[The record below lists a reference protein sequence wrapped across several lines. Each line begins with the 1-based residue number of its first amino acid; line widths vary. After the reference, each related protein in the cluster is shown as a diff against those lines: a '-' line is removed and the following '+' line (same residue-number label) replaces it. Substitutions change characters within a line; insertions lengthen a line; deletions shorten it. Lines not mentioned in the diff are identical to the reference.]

1 MNTSNSLR
9 NIKAD
14 HIAIRVTNFEETL
27 NWYKEKLGFQEEVIW
42 TVEGLPGMKLAYLT
56 LNNFRIEIIGGG
68 DFQPTVKPPQDFG
81 EALNIQGYGHICFEV
96 EDIDAAFLE
105 LNKKGVPTF
114 VPPQTYPLSNY
125 WRRVGFVLDN
135 NGNVIEF
142 AEKLLRDK
150 PSK

>member
-1 MNTSNSLR
+1 MNTSYSLR

-42 TVEGLPGMKLAYLT
+42 MVEGLPGMKLAYLT
-56 LNNFRIEIIGGG
+56 LNDFRIEIIGGG
-68 DFQPTVKPPQDFG
+68 DFQPTGKPPQDFG
-81 EALNIQGYGHICFEV
+81 EALNIKGYGHICFEV

-114 VPPQTYPLSNY
+114 VPPQTYQLSNY